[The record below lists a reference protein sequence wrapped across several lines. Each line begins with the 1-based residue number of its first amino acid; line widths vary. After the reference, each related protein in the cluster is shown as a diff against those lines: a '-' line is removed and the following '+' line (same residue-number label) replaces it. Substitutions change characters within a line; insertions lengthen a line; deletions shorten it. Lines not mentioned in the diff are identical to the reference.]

1 MASISSVVHAK
12 ILSSEEPV
20 LKIKLPVDLDHS
32 VVRSFVKYLY
42 HGTISITTNNV
53 RDLYRMSTIFELEK
67 LKKYCYDFCKLTKMA
82 HIIINSPQEDSMKAV
97 QFGEVENKQDEPEIT
112 NIVDEIANET
122 NDLIDNIDLEA
133 SEITLGLRKAED
145 KKQEPV
151 FDWLGIDEDQSNIP
165 IRKRGRTRKGI
176 LNHNNVA
183 FKTIINTGENIS
195 ADNLNDKTV
204 KEPYANSQGV
214 DENRIEEATMIIAN
228 VRSIGER
235 NEDSKVQN
243 DTEEVSINQ
252 TVSKNI
258 NEAMDQETSLLPDPF
273 DGGKFDES
281 KLTKKR
287 VQPRTMVTR
296 YRGKNKNILEAATNK
311 KARLDEGEQKHLEV
325 GEQSS
330 IKSEKTP
337 SRRYVW

>member
-12 ILSSEEPV
+12 ILSSDEPV

-204 KEPYANSQGV
+204 KEPNSQGV

-228 VRSIGER
+228 VRSIRER

-243 DTEEVSINQ
+243 DTIEVSINQ

-258 NEAMDQETSLLPDPF
+258 NEAMDQESSLLPDPF

-281 KLTKKR
+281 KLTKKT

-311 KARLDEGEQKHLEV
+311 KARLDEGEKKHLEV
-325 GEQSS
+325 EEHSS